1 MLGVTSAKRSKFL
14 PELPPIAEGVP
25 GYEFDS
31 WLGLLGPAGI
41 PRAAVDRINL
51 AVAAL
56 LRDPVI
62 LERLAK
68 QGIEPQALSPE
79 AFDALLRADFEKMAR
94 VVKASGARVE

>member
-1 MLGVTSAKRSKFL
+1 
-14 PELPPIAEGVP
+14 VP

-41 PRAAVDRINL
+41 PRATVDQLNL

-79 AFDALLRADFEKMAR
+79 AFDALLRADFDKMAR

>member
-1 MLGVTSAKRSKFL
+1 
-14 PELPPIAEGVP
+14 VP

-41 PRAAVDRINL
+41 PRPTVDRLNL
-51 AVAAL
+51 AVASL
-56 LRDPVI
+56 LREPVI